1 MKKSL
6 PNYLHVFEYRL
17 NDLRK
22 RIEKEM
28 ELPKK
33 ERSRH
38 TLKKIVTEARKL
50 RNKIKDVR
58 DEHAKHCPHCGGKLY
73 ESICGHLFTGTRKLL
88 PVQLQLQFDVRVWM
102 ITILCLQR
110 NSNRQARW
118 VLNYLQLTTTN

>member
-38 TLKKIVTEARKL
+38 TLKKIVNEARKL

-58 DEHAKHCPHCGGKLY
+58 DEHAKECPHCGGKL
-73 ESICGHLFTGTRKLL
+73 
-88 PVQLQLQFDVRVWM
+88 
-102 ITILCLQR
+102 
-110 NSNRQARW
+110 
-118 VLNYLQLTTTN
+118 